1 MRQTKHTREKRRE
14 SNFEALRDEI
24 RLIPQGTLDRVIAET
39 DSEMVSL
46 WRSRGTDRSEIATI
60 FHDVQELS
68 AAFTSFAIV
77 HVRRTANVAAHLCA
91 RNACNSSSTLVWV
104 EQLPSFLHP

>member
-1 MRQTKHTREKRRE
+1 
-14 SNFEALRDEI
+14 
-24 RLIPQGTLDRVIAET
+24 VIAET
-39 DSEMVSL
+39 DSEELVSL

-77 HVRRTANVAAHLCA
+77 HVRRTANVATHLCA

-104 EQLPSFLHP
+104 EQLPSFLHPCLLNDCNDTI